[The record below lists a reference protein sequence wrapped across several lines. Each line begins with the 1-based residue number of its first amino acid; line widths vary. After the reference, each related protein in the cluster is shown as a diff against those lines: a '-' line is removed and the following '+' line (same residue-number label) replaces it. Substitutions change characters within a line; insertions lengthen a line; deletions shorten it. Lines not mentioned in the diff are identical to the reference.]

1 MNNYKVTDYRNLQI
15 YKFTVYRNDW
25 LKLTFNCLFT
35 IQPGNY
41 QFQLTNHLIWFAFVT
56 TFSTGIKK
64 QISMKKKSRKLRSQ
78 ILTCYIFQVLFSKKS
93 WFYWKKTTLQEN
105 IAVFE
110 EGLDCIDIDDVG
122 NLENSSRFVFINEEC
137 GNLIV
142 VNDGEELTRN
152 INQKTKPNVLQYPID
167 VQ

>member
-1 MNNYKVTDYRNLQI
+1 M
-15 YKFTVYRNDW
+15 
-25 LKLTFNCLFT
+25 
-35 IQPGNY
+35 
-41 QFQLTNHLIWFAFVT
+41 
-56 TFSTGIKK
+56 
-64 QISMKKKSRKLRSQ
+64 
-78 ILTCYIFQVLFSKKS
+78 TCYIFLVLFSKKS

-105 IAVFE
+105 NAVFE

-152 INQKTKPNVLQYPID
+152 INQKTKPDVLQYPID